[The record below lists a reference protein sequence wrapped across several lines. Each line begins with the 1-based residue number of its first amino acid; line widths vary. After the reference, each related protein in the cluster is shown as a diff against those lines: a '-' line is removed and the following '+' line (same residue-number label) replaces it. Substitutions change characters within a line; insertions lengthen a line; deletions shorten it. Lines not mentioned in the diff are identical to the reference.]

1 MQGRRSFTPAAL
13 CGAAKSRLPPSPR
26 LKEKQVFWSQKQALC
41 TSHLSWHCSLL
52 SCCSCTSTFPPAN
65 QPLWSRRCPAKRAH
79 LQLSAVTSEAVQKHY
94 RTKEA
99 FSRHPENK
107 TPLLPTCP
115 PHAAGR
121 TMFLLS
127 PCTWKP
133 SSPSAP
139 TSWGGCE
146 ADFCSTTHLSL
157 EPKNGEDASEG
168 QGSSGI
174 THRDAARSLVPAAR
188 SPRPLQPAPDKF
200 RLAGVWKAKCNVP
213 ESSPLSLRTVGMRN
227 RAGGRELPPGRVLG
241 RGDPA
246 VPRPQPCWSFPPGA
260 ARSIWRFPHHRLI

>member
-1 MQGRRSFTPAAL
+1 
-13 CGAAKSRLPPSPR
+13 
-26 LKEKQVFWSQKQALC
+26 
-41 TSHLSWHCSLL
+41 
-52 SCCSCTSTFPPAN
+52 
-65 QPLWSRRCPAKRAH
+65 
-79 LQLSAVTSEAVQKHY
+79 
-94 RTKEA
+94 
-99 FSRHPENK
+99 
-107 TPLLPTCP
+107 
-115 PHAAGR
+115 
-121 TMFLLS
+121 MFLLS

>member
-1 MQGRRSFTPAAL
+1 MQGRRSFAPAAL

-26 LKEKQVFWSQKQALC
+26 LKEKRVFWCQKQALC

-52 SCCSCTSTFPPAN
+52 SCCSCSCTFP
-65 QPLWSRRCPAKRAH
+65 
-79 LQLSAVTSEAVQKHY
+79 
-94 RTKEA
+94 
-99 FSRHPENK
+99 ENE
-107 TPLLPTCP
+107 TPLLPTRP
-115 PHAAGR
+115 PQAAGG

-146 ADFCSTTHLSL
+146 ADFCSKIHLSL
-157 EPKNGEDASEG
+157 ELKNGEDASEG

-174 THRDAARSLVPAAR
+174 THRGAAHSLVPAAR
-188 SPRPLQPAPDKF
+188 SPQPLQPVPVKS
-200 RLAGVWKAKCNVP
+200 RLTGVWKAKCNVP
-213 ESSPLSLRTVGMRN
+213 ESSPLSLRTVRMRN

-241 RGDPA
+241 RGDPV
-246 VPRPQPCWSFPPGA
+246 VPVPSPAGASLQVQPGQSGSFHITG
-260 ARSIWRFPHHRLI
+260 